1 MPKQYRNEWK
11 YTSTTGMAE
20 ELMQKT
26 ASILTPDSF
35 GIDGRY
41 TVHSMYFD
49 DYKDT
54 CARENEAGTS
64 RRYKYRIRYYG
75 DNTDFLRF
83 ERKEKLDG
91 RCHKDSAILT
101 REQYDM
107 IMSGDYEALLWS
119 TENKLLREFATDAM
133 MHYFRPKSVITYDRV
148 AYVDEATNVRITF
161 DENISV
167 SDEIEEFLSGDYLPI
182 PLQSNKMGVIEVKF
196 DEVLPSYIRHIIA
209 NSELVQGAFSK
220 YYFGRI
226 ELQSKGRI
234 RK

>member
-1 MPKQYRNEWK
+1 MSKQYRNEWK
-11 YTSTTGMAE
+11 YTSTIGMAA

-26 ASILTPDSF
+26 ASILTPDNY
-35 GIDGRY
+35 GIDGKY

-75 DNTDFLRF
+75 DNESFLRF

-91 RCHKDSAILT
+91 RCHKDSALLT

-107 IMSGDYEALLWS
+107 IVDDDYDELVWS
-119 TENKLLREFATDAM
+119 TENKLLKEFATDAM
-133 MHYFRPKSVITYDRV
+133 MHYFRPKSMITYDRV
-148 AYVDEATNVRITF
+148 AYVDETTNVRITF

-167 SDEIEEFLSGDYLPI
+167 SDEVDKFLSQDYLHI
-182 PLQSNKMGVIEVKF
+182 PLQSNRMGIIEVKF
-196 DEVLPSYIRHIIA
+196 DEILPSYIRHIIA
-209 NSELVQGAFSK
+209 NSELVQGTFSK
-220 YYFGRI
+220 YYFGRL
-226 ELQSKGRI
+226 ELQSKGRV
-234 RK
+234 KK